1 MRILN
6 QSGDSWTSLIFI
18 SLKIK
23 LKIGIVF
30 GKCDLVVEKMDNINY
45 IFCYFWLIF
54 FKSLFMDSA
63 TWGREARRAGPQS
76 QDR

>member
-1 MRILN
+1 MVDIHGKKLTEGMRILN
-6 QSGDSWTSLIFI
+6 QSGDSWTPLVFI

-45 IFCYFWLIF
+45 IFLLLLTNIF
-54 FKSLFMDSA
+54 
-63 TWGREARRAGPQS
+63 
-76 QDR
+76 

>member
-1 MRILN
+1 MVDIHGKKLTEGMRILN
-6 QSGDSWTSLIFI
+6 QSGGSWTPLVFI

-45 IFCYFWLIF
+45 IFLLLLTNIF
-54 FKSLFMDSA
+54 
-63 TWGREARRAGPQS
+63 
-76 QDR
+76 